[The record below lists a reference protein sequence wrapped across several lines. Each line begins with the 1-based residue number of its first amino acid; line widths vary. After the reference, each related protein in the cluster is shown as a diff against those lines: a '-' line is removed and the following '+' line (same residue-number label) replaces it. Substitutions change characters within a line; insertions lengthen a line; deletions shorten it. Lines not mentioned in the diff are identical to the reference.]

1 MQKILLRRTCRM
13 FLSGCLFFLIIMGV
27 YFFIK
32 TVLLEKTVNGFEA
45 SEDLYSMILALFPVQ
60 SILVEKNVKLPDAVF
75 VMPFSRTERI
85 DMVKKLYG
93 ISIVVISLIIGGFIF
108 GGKLWQIFVMKE
120 GTIYWSNMLFS
131 MLFFISINYILGY
144 TKYFEAVNSLHA
156 ASVPFCVIIQ
166 IGLLAVTGDIDKEI
180 AGIGRIVLLV
190 MLLLFYR
197 INGYFHK
204 KYYLKMMEYYADYE
218 QSTQKLARK

>member
-1 MQKILLRRTCRM
+1 M
-13 FLSGCLFFLIIMGV
+13 
-27 YFFIK
+27 
-32 TVLLEKTVNGFEA
+32 
-45 SEDLYSMILALFPVQ
+45 
-60 SILVEKNVKLPDAVF
+60 
-75 VMPFSRTERI
+75 
-85 DMVKKLYG
+85 
-93 ISIVVISLIIGGFIF
+93 
-108 GGKLWQIFVMKE
+108 
-120 GTIYWSNMLFS
+120 
-131 MLFFISINYILGY
+131 FFISINYILGY